1 MKKLLNISNQIKN
14 NTFSY
19 TGKGAFE
26 SVVINH
32 KLDIHEW
39 LENLIPLQQQI
50 EYLDEKSSLSFQK
63 RNYTRI
69 LTKLF
74 PNEYNEF
81 VSINILVR
89 DSNII
94 AKYYDEEFNLT
105 ILYTQLI
112 ENNYLKYPGNNQK
125 FVEFEIFQKFIMMY
139 RDELQEFVDTNETN
153 VLSSNIN
160 KIEQIKEEKIEIEE
174 ENQKQKETNWTDLL
188 LGGKST

>member
-1 MKKLLNISNQIKN
+1 LKKLLNISNQIKN

-160 KIEQIKEEKIEIEE
+160 KTEQIKEEKIEIEE